1 MSSIA
6 FKNNNL
12 ISAKNL
18 TDSTYYYLETTYE
31 EAAKSTNKYYL
42 ASIQMEKDRHSMQE
56 RANRNCWLL
65 ILAIVILT
73 GMLVA
78 VLFYFDGKKKRN
90 KMEKELN
97 EKRLRQ
103 EIDNRDKQL
112 EAMRIYIKGK
122 VDVAK
127 KITDNKNLV
136 KNKILLTETDWE
148 ELALFLNNVDNNFV
162 NRLTTQ
168 FPNLKRADVRLMI
181 LLRLKASLKIM
192 ADIYSISVK
201 GIKQKLYLYKS
212 KVGIEGK
219 NLSLR
224 DFIENF

>member
-1 MSSIA
+1 MS
-6 FKNNNL
+6 
-12 ISAKNL
+12 
-18 TDSTYYYLETTYE
+18 
-31 EAAKSTNKYYL
+31 
-42 ASIQMEKDRHSMQE
+42 
-56 RANRNCWLL
+56 
-65 ILAIVILT
+65 
-73 GMLVA
+73 
-78 VLFYFDGKKKRN
+78 
-90 KMEKELN
+90 
-97 EKRLRQ
+97 
-103 EIDNRDKQL
+103 
-112 EAMRIYIKGK
+112 IYIKGK

-212 KVGIEGK
+212 KVGIEGE